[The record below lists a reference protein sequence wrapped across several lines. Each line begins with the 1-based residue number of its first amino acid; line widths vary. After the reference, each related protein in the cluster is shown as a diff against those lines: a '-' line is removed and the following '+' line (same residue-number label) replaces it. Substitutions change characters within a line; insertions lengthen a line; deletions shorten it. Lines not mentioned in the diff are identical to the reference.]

1 MSQYFVPSV
10 QIYQEFTQ
18 LPVFTESPLSV
29 LVVGLQNDTTS
40 NLLTVVITPPGGDTP
55 STVATAVA
63 TVQQGVITSI
73 KVTAGGAGYTGNS
86 TVSVTSSGGGSGF
99 TGTTTR
105 VSGAITAITVTN
117 GGTGYPNTPVTT
129 ATTAIGS
136 CTSDVD
142 VENQLGP
149 IVPTN
154 PLALGVH
161 FALQNSSGAAVY
173 YAAVA
178 SEDLTGFGTAL
189 QLAQKSNAYYAIV
202 PVYSTTLI
210 SADTTGATRGGINQA
225 MISHV
230 NAMSSPQQAKWRV
243 TWLNTPL
250 PSGITTPV
258 VPGTASASA
267 TTNYIAALPTSGDV
281 EGASDNSGPRR
292 VHNVFP
298 YQFSVGSTTYDGCF
312 LAAAL
317 AGLRSGSVPHQS
329 LTNTQILLDN
339 GTVPIVTQQFAE
351 TDLDN
356 MAAAGVWIATQDSTG
371 GAVYTRHQL
380 TGDATNLNYREDSVT
395 ANVDN
400 ISYALQAAL
409 APFKGIYNISP
420 AAVLKIRAAVDTEL
434 SYLASNTYT
443 ERAGN
448 QLISYTIVNIAQ
460 DATFKDQV
468 NVTIQLQVPYPM
480 NYVVVKLSI

>member
-18 LPVFTESPLSV
+18 LPVSTESPLSV

-178 SEDLTGFGTAL
+178 SEDLTGFGA
-189 QLAQKSNAYYAIV
+189 
-202 PVYSTTLI
+202 
-210 SADTTGATRGGINQA
+210 R
-225 MISHV
+225 V
-230 NAMSSPQQAKWRV
+230 N
-243 TWLNTPL
+243 
-250 PSGITTPV
+250 
-258 VPGTASASA
+258 
-267 TTNYIAALPTSGDV
+267 
-281 EGASDNSGPRR
+281 E
-292 VHNVFP
+292 
-298 YQFSVGSTTYDGCF
+298 
-312 LAAAL
+312 
-317 AGLRSGSVPHQS
+317 RSFG
-329 LTNTQILLDN
+329 
-339 GTVPIVTQQFAE
+339 F
-351 TDLDN
+351 
-356 MAAAGVWIATQDSTG
+356 
-371 GAVYTRHQL
+371 
-380 TGDATNLNYREDSVT
+380 
-395 ANVDN
+395 
-400 ISYALQAAL
+400 
-409 APFKGIYNISP
+409 
-420 AAVLKIRAAVDTEL
+420 
-434 SYLASNTYT
+434 
-443 ERAGN
+443 
-448 QLISYTIVNIAQ
+448 
-460 DATFKDQV
+460 
-468 NVTIQLQVPYPM
+468 
-480 NYVVVKLSI
+480 